1 MECFRLLIARTLYNT
16 VQIPRKVVSAEPN
29 IAFHSAGT
37 FVHDSNVF
45 VNGPL
50 KSQVALCTYIG
61 DMKKSVI
68 LCDFS

>member
-37 FVHDSNVF
+37 LVHDLNVF
-45 VNGPL
+45 VNGPS

-68 LCDFS
+68 LRDFL